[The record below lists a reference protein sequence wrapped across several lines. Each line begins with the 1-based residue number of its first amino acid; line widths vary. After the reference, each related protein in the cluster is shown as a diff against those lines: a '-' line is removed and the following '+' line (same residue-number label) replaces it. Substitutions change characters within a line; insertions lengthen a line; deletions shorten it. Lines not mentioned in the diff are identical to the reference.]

1 MQESSL
7 KGVNR
12 VSSESTS
19 EPSTGKRP
27 KIIEFD
33 DAWVRIGRT
42 VILKDISF
50 YMREGEVL
58 GVIGASGSGKT
69 TALRVMTAQLKPF
82 KGTASIAGFDV
93 GKEATAIHYATGYVP
108 QHENQSLYFPFTALE
123 NAVFFGKMYDLST
136 SEIKQRARTLLGLLG
151 FDDELMNK
159 PVRVLSGGERKRVSI
174 CVGLVHQPPILLLDE
189 PSTGLDAHLRHELLN
204 YLRELNIR
212 FGTSMVLVSHDL
224 EVVEYCTRAV
234 IFEKGRLSLMGHP
247 HELIRSLTGGGEAIQ
262 VTFERLTRAV
272 VRKVNEIPLVRRT
285 IRSGRG
291 SLKLFVD
298 EPRETLPAILEALR
312 QGQLTPLEVSIVD
325 ANFYDFFRTK
335 SWKESE

>member
-1 MQESSL
+1 
-7 KGVNR
+7 
-12 VSSESTS
+12 
-19 EPSTGKRP
+19 
-27 KIIEFD
+27 
-33 DAWVRIGRT
+33 
-42 VILKDISF
+42 
-50 YMREGEVL
+50 MREGEIL

-82 KGTASIAGFDV
+82 KGTAHIAGFDV
-93 GKEATAIHYATGYVP
+93 RKEATEIHYATGYVP
-108 QHENQSLYFPFTALE
+108 QHENQSLYFPFSALE
-123 NAVFFGKMYDLST
+123 NAVFFGKMYGLST
-136 SEIKQRARTLLGLLG
+136 SEIKHRASTLLSLLG

-224 EVVEYCTRAV
+224 EVVEYCSRAV
-234 IFEKGRLSLMGHP
+234 IFEKGRVSLMGHP

-262 VTFERLTRAV
+262 VTFDRLTRDTA
-272 VRKVNEIPLVRRT
+272 RKVGEISIVKRT

-298 EPRETLPAILEALR
+298 DPRQSIPSLLRAL
-312 QGQLTPLEVSIVD
+312 QQQNLIPQEVSVVD

-335 SWKESE
+335 SWKEEQQ